1 MLEELMKA
9 LGLSKDSQ
17 GTHPA
22 EAALVPAAQTV
33 PENPNDVRDWWERV
47 QERSKAFDSKNAA
60 RVAAQQDPRN
70 RGTNRSDASPAKI
83 PVAYSNLGGSGSM
96 YDQLINDLDPQVV
109 PPTDGRYRT
118 TNRSDVSPAE
128 MPAAIDMNGGQA
140 DPRSPT
146 YANKGFN
153 LAQKMMSNGG
163 AGSQT
168 PYPVDPRS
176 DKLLREMGVIPD
188 PTEDSYTNQ
197 DYWAQNNNRIAIAQA
212 EKEADIKARDDAYEA
227 YAQPLR
233 DQGFTPK
240 LRMVWDKEQV
250 NKTEVAFEKKYAAQE
265 EESKVRYQRFIDNGG
280 NPEDI
285 SLEDWV
291 STSPRRQAQF
301 MLDVLDEGSVA
312 AGGKKEFFT
321 LKGLRT
327 AEAMLN
333 APEESEPRNPES
345 DFNQVPSVPSLDSE
359 EIPNDLQGTHP
370 AEISPEL
377 KADLDEK
384 IQKDPSASV
393 LLKKAAEVDIKNTTL
408 TEDNLDEI
416 DDLSRKVAEGFWDG
430 NTLKSMMEGVGNFL
444 GDRLEDPAMQNALI
458 YYVGARLMGYTNS
471 ESGMAAGQV
480 LQAEWGTA
488 AKAKVTALE
497 LKNERE
503 DKKLVAD
510 ALKAK
515 QDADRYSVVKK
526 ASDEAQAATDKALK
540 KSRTPD
546 MTKTT
551 TMFDRRT
558 NKTVT
563 GNMAPNGTFYQS
575 GRKDEA
581 GNPIGVNSMEAGL
594 VTYNASI
601 NQTQEVQHEDLKDT
615 VSKTISST
623 LAGLDTELLHV
634 KDARR
639 LFEDGVAGNNMIQMV
654 IRPLINSGRK
664 VNTQSMKTALQNAIK
679 KTIIKTATNGPS
691 ENGIVSNDLASM
703 VQSSFIKADIRSE
716 GVKIPNFV
724 FGKPSSWKNGKPQA
738 VTEDYEID
746 LVNKSALMNDVNKI
760 TSASM
765 SALSE
770 DLGEE
775 DFEKLQKL
783 RKRIT
788 PAKTLEK
795 LSGIFMKNVMS
806 DPTAAS
812 HWEERGSVDGTN
824 AFVQWCTESL
834 DKDISVDAKYR
845 GFNSPE
851 ITEILKTMYK

>member
-17 GTHPA
+17 GTQPA

-33 PENPNDVRDWWERV
+33 P
-47 QERSKAFDSKNAA
+47 SKANAIDNMQALQDATQKLYSA
-60 RVAAQQDPRN
+60 RKVVPPTDGGYRTTGGSGA
-70 RGTNRSDASPAKI
+70 TI
-83 PVAYSNLGGSGSM
+83 PVAYSNLSGSGSM
-96 YDQLINDLDPQVV
+96 YDQLINDLDPPRPVV
-109 PPTDGRYRT
+109 
-118 TNRSDVSPAE
+118 
-128 MPAAIDMNGGQA
+128 
-140 DPRSPT
+140 
-146 YANKGFN
+146 
-153 LAQKMMSNGG
+153 
-163 AGSQT
+163 
-168 PYPVDPRS
+168 PVDPRS
-176 DKLLREMGVIPD
+176 DKLLREMGAIPD
-188 PTEDSYTNQ
+188 PTEDGNYTNQ

-240 LRMVWDKEQV
+240 LRMMWDKEQV
-250 NKTEVAFEKKYAAQE
+250 NKTAVAFEEKYAAQE

-280 NPEDI
+280 KPEDI

-301 MLDVLDEGSVA
+301 MLDVLDDGSIA
-312 AGGKKEFFT
+312 AGGRKEYLFT
-321 LKGLRT
+321 GKGLRT

-408 TEDNLDEI
+408 TEDNLDEV

-615 VSKTISST
+615 VSKTIAST

-639 LFEDGVAGNNMIQMV
+639 LFEDGVAGNSMIQMV

-806 DPTAAS
+806 NPTAAS

-851 ITEILKTMYK
+851 ITTILKTMYK

>member
-17 GTHPA
+17 GTQPA

-33 PENPNDVRDWWERV
+33 P
-47 QERSKAFDSKNAA
+47 SKANAIDNMQALQDATQKLYSA
-60 RVAAQQDPRN
+60 RKVVPPTDGGYRTTGGSGA
-70 RGTNRSDASPAKI
+70 TI
-83 PVAYSNLGGSGSM
+83 PVAYSNLSGSGSM
-96 YDQLINDLDPQVV
+96 YDQLINDLDP
-109 PPTDGRYRT
+109 PR
-118 TNRSDVSPAE
+118 PA
-128 MPAAIDMNGGQA
+128 D
-140 DPRSPT
+140 
-146 YANKGFN
+146 
-153 LAQKMMSNGG
+153 
-163 AGSQT
+163 
-168 PYPVDPRS
+168 PVDPRG
-176 DKLLREMGVIPD
+176 DKLLREMGAIPD
-188 PTEDSYTNQ
+188 PTEDGNYTNQ

-333 APEESEPRNPES
+333 SPEESEPRNPES
-345 DFNQVPSVPSLDSE
+345 DFNQVPSLDSE

-408 TEDNLDEI
+408 TEDNLDEV

-615 VSKTISST
+615 VSKTIAST

>member
-17 GTHPA
+17 GTQPA

-33 PENPNDVRDWWERV
+33 P
-47 QERSKAFDSKNAA
+47 SKANAIDNMQALQDATQKLYSA
-60 RVAAQQDPRN
+60 RKVVPPTDGGYRTTGGSGA
-70 RGTNRSDASPAKI
+70 TI
-83 PVAYSNLGGSGSM
+83 PVAYSNLSGSGSM
-96 YDQLINDLDPQVV
+96 YDQLINDLDPPRPVV
-109 PPTDGRYRT
+109 
-118 TNRSDVSPAE
+118 
-128 MPAAIDMNGGQA
+128 
-140 DPRSPT
+140 
-146 YANKGFN
+146 
-153 LAQKMMSNGG
+153 
-163 AGSQT
+163 
-168 PYPVDPRS
+168 PVDPRS
-176 DKLLREMGVIPD
+176 DKLLREMGAIPD
-188 PTEDSYTNQ
+188 PTEDGNYTNQ

-240 LRMVWDKEQV
+240 LRMMWDKEQV
-250 NKTEVAFEKKYAAQE
+250 NKTAVAFEEKYAAQE

-280 NPEDI
+280 KPEDI

-301 MLDVLDEGSVA
+301 MLDVLDDGSIA
-312 AGGKKEFFT
+312 AGGRKEYLFT
-321 LKGLRT
+321 GKGLRT

-333 APEESEPRNPES
+333 GPEIDPEIPETYPESEPRNPES
-345 DFNQVPSVPSLDSE
+345 DFNQVPSLDSE

-377 KADLDEK
+377 KAQLDEK

-408 TEDNLDEI
+408 TEDNLDEV

-639 LFEDGVAGNNMIQMV
+639 LFEDGVAGNSMIQMV

>member
-1 MLEELMKA
+1 
-9 LGLSKDSQ
+9 
-17 GTHPA
+17 
-22 EAALVPAAQTV
+22 
-33 PENPNDVRDWWERV
+33 
-47 QERSKAFDSKNAA
+47 
-60 RVAAQQDPRN
+60 
-70 RGTNRSDASPAKI
+70 
-83 PVAYSNLGGSGSM
+83 
-96 YDQLINDLDPQVV
+96 
-109 PPTDGRYRT
+109 
-118 TNRSDVSPAE
+118 
-128 MPAAIDMNGGQA
+128 
-140 DPRSPT
+140 
-146 YANKGFN
+146 
-153 LAQKMMSNGG
+153 
-163 AGSQT
+163 
-168 PYPVDPRS
+168 
-176 DKLLREMGVIPD
+176 
-188 PTEDSYTNQ
+188 
-197 DYWAQNNNRIAIAQA
+197 
-212 EKEADIKARDDAYEA
+212 
-227 YAQPLR
+227 
-233 DQGFTPK
+233 
-240 LRMVWDKEQV
+240 
-250 NKTEVAFEKKYAAQE
+250 
-265 EESKVRYQRFIDNGG
+265 
-280 NPEDI
+280 
-285 SLEDWV
+285 
-291 STSPRRQAQF
+291 
-301 MLDVLDEGSVA
+301 
-312 AGGKKEFFT
+312 
-321 LKGLRT
+321 
-327 AEAMLN
+327 
-333 APEESEPRNPES
+333 
-345 DFNQVPSVPSLDSE
+345 
-359 EIPNDLQGTHP
+359 
-370 AEISPEL
+370 
-377 KADLDEK
+377 
-384 IQKDPSASV
+384 
-393 LLKKAAEVDIKNTTL
+393 
-408 TEDNLDEI
+408 
-416 DDLSRKVAEGFWDG
+416 
-430 NTLKSMMEGVGNFL
+430 MMEGVGNFL

-639 LFEDGVAGNNMIQMV
+639 LFEDGVAGNSMIQMV